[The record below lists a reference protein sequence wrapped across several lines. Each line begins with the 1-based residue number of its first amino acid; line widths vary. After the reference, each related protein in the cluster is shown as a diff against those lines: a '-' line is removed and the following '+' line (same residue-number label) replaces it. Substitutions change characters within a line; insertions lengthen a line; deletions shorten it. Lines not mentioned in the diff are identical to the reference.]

1 MPSIMFIEAPNAKA
15 SASAEHAG
23 TTCHGKAA
31 FFAMAAHINSH
42 RHYRA
47 GMSSQAT
54 ATFSATHALKPCF
67 MFGASAARRH
77 AIGRGAHAQSGCLSF
92 GSLLTNQQRQS
103 ATRHRFVAG
112 RPAAASARLGALAG
126 QRTNIPQPWHSPPLL
141 GARIRQQHSS
151 CNEAVSAM
159 LCRPR
164 PESLAAVQNVASQIQ
179 GGAGMQGRISNI
191 HQRFGVFSS
200 AFASA
205 QRLTRRCSRR
215 PLTASLRQRL
225 MGAAELG
232 R

>member
-1 MPSIMFIEAPNAKA
+1 MPSIMFVEAPNAKA

-112 RPAAASARLGALAG
+112 RPAAASARLGALAS
-126 QRTNIPQPWHSPPLL
+126 QRTT
-141 GARIRQQHSS
+141 ARSRGIRH
-151 CNEAVSAM
+151 
-159 LCRPR
+159 
-164 PESLAAVQNVASQIQ
+164 
-179 GGAGMQGRISNI
+179 
-191 HQRFGVFSS
+191 
-200 AFASA
+200 
-205 QRLTRRCSRR
+205 RCHALEPSG
-215 PLTASLRQRL
+215 LWSLRSSRHHH
-225 MGAAELG
+225 GVPPSP
-232 R
+232 